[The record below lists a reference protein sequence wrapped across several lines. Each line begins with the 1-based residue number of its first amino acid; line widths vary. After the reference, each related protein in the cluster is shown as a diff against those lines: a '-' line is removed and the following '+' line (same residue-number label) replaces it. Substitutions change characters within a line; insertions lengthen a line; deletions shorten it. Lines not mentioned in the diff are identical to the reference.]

1 LKELNLDERMQRR
14 EDKVVSDLELI
25 ERCTKGDGRSQEL
38 LYKRYFSFAMSI
50 CVRYTKDQNEA
61 MEIVND
67 SYMKVLERLGDFDAS
82 RPFKSWY
89 GKILVNSAIDNYRK
103 NEKHSSNLSINSIAE
118 TEELEPEIEA
128 ELSAND
134 ILKLFGAMPENYKL
148 VFNLFEIEG
157 YSHEEIGQ
165 MMGVTASTSRSNL
178 TRAKKMLREL
188 YQKDFNPGKKRN
200 EAV

>member
-1 LKELNLDERMQRR
+1 MGKKGIDGHEY
-14 EDKVVSDLELI
+14 SDLDLV
-25 ERCTKGDGRSQEL
+25 KGCAGGDRRSQEI

-50 CVRYTKDQNEA
+50 CIRYTRDENEA

-67 SYMKVLERLGDFDAS
+67 SYMKIMESLSDYDSS
-82 RPFKSWY
+82 RPFKPWY
-89 GKILVNSAIDNYRK
+89 GKVLVNTAIDNYRK
-103 NEKHSSNLSINSIAE
+103 NLKHNDHLSINTITE
-118 TEELEPEIEA
+118 TEEREPEIEA
-128 ELSAND
+128 ELSVNE
-134 ILKLFGAMPENYKL
+134 ILTLYRHLPGHYKIT
-148 VFNLFEIEG
+148 FNLFEIEG

-188 YQKDFNPGKKRN
+188 YNKHIISVKKGN